1 MLKIVIIFLSLYGIF
16 LLTRKII
23 FFKKREYKLLKKPSI
38 KNYFIDYYYF
48 YSFKKE
54 LKYKKYFLMLD
65 DEYKRVISK
74 LNPEVYKITDFPEE
88 SLFSAVTINNTAYIL
103 LNTKKIGQDRS
114 PEMQSI
120 KRRFIRLFK
129 RIRRQN
135 DFYLFK
141 GVLSFKNEKIEQN
154 SQNKSNLDDLNSLV
168 YRDYFIISELNGIF
182 KAQIPYYSFLELNI
196 KGDYS
201 EILGDFKIKDN
212 TKIIGF
218 CEYPFQFAPDQ
229 SISQKTEQFI
239 ENYNNLLEH
248 KKFNVVQQNIPA
260 NEIRKYI
267 GIVSSLKNGVTACY
281 KQYNK
286 EIDKQ
291 LEKYNINLCSAG
303 MFFYHMENHSYIN
316 IEHIIKEISEGQ
328 FENIKLN
335 QFRYQ
340 KYQNIIIAGG
350 CLATC
355 STLAL
360 GVGLTDSLLSFHKEF
375 KKINFINNKIKD
387 YNNQSDLSKNSKIT
401 NISCEIINDAFHLS
415 KMDSHYTFIIPSWSK
430 NSSSTI
436 QEQYSSHFSTFFNKN
451 LIQSFNKYVNDT
463 VTVTAGDDL
472 SQFSNHEHA
481 YSYASDTVTRMNKIN
496 NIYSKI
502 NSKDSDTFSDAINQI
517 LQVIY
522 GSDSNLSQCN
532 FDFKQNTKLATLQT
546 KNFKLDLEMNQDTF
560 QKKSKDKFDK
570 VLEVLVTSQFNKKKL
585 DGHAFS
591 LNKMFSQA
599 FRIEQ
604 PNFNNYTNEEK
615 FKFIKNISND
625 YLALKEFA
633 SITSQTT
640 KSVDEFI
647 NNNNYH
653 ILYNTLI
660 NASILSKKDIDF
672 YKKRIEDIF
681 KDFKDIMLTYQ
692 IKEFEQKLFLIESD
706 KSVVIHKDIDFYF
719 SHLSK
724 IITDYSMLNSSSEK
738 SLEALNDIQFFN
750 VEFLQTVLNNTI
762 NLDNIIKSF
771 KDKKY
776 TPNLQNKIENTLK
789 FIVELHLLNNKNKL
803 FSSTYRS
810 NVSSMDTSQ
819 EDSVKNLVES
829 YQVIKQMNSFI
840 VKYQLSQIAQTIF
853 PFVYSKINYNF
864 QSLKGKLIASGL
876 YAGTTSNFT
885 WWNGEIPAAQRYF
898 GVTTEAELSEYLQ
911 KQKGTVL
918 KLYNDQVQPLMTIH
932 EEMNL
937 TFKDSSEVE
946 GRDFWK
952 RIKLDLIEKAEV
964 GSISALNDFILNV
977 INKTFTEGC
986 YKYLKTNNLIKYKE
1000 EDYFDTLR
1008 YNIANKFANRCQQLY
1023 YEKSVVEYNSIA
1035 KMFNQKLA
1043 TKFPFV
1049 EENKISQ
1056 MGQYALFEDVNIFL
1070 QSYLIFAKNYLGF
1083 LKEYYPSFLKKE
1095 IKDYLQKTNK
1105 FYLFMNSGR
1114 DADGKI
1120 KFPIEFYFRNERQN
1134 EVNAHKVLNW
1144 RLECGTDKFG
1154 SNHGTP
1160 EEARFK
1166 WAFGEACKL
1175 SFKVS
1180 KSKTNRVFND
1190 DIQNL
1195 IADENNPWGMI
1206 AIIMRYRDCKDGCTN
1221 VNKLKMSLIN
1231 ADGENAIQFYFN
1243 YKMFKNNNLN
1253 EQINVPKF
1261 PVYAPEIKEHSNKL
1275 LTDENTDIPDI

>member
-1 MLKIVIIFLSLYGIF
+1 MLKIIIIFLSLYGIF

-23 FFKKREYKLLKKPSI
+23 FFKKREYKLLKKPAL
-38 KNYFIDYYYF
+38 KNFFIDYYY
-48 YSFKKE
+48 YYNFKKE
-54 LKYKKYFLMLD
+54 LKYKKYFLLLD
-65 DEYKRVISK
+65 DEYKRIVAK
-74 LNPEVYKITDFPEE
+74 LNPEIYKIIDFPEE
-88 SLFSAVTINNTAYIL
+88 SLFSAVTINNTAYII
-103 LNTKKIGQDRS
+103 LNTKKIGQERS
-114 PEMQSI
+114 PVMQSM

-129 RIRRQN
+129 RIRKQN

-141 GVLSFKNEKIEQN
+141 GVLSFKNELTEQN
-154 SQNKSNLDDLNSLV
+154 TQNKNNPDDLNSLV
-168 YRDYFIISELNGIF
+168 YRDYFIISELNGIY

-218 CEYPFQFAPDQ
+218 CEYPFQFALDQ
-229 SISQKTEQFI
+229 SIAQKTEQFI

-267 GIVSSLKNGVTACY
+267 GIVSSLKNGVAGCY

-303 MFFYHMENHSYIN
+303 MFFYHMENHSFIN
-316 IEHIIKEISEGQ
+316 VDHIMKEISEGQ
-328 FENIKLN
+328 FENIKLS

-340 KYQNIIIAGG
+340 KYQNIIVAGG

-360 GVGLTDSLLSFHKEF
+360 GVGLTDSLVSFHKEF

-415 KMDSHYTFIIPSWSK
+415 KMDSHYAFIMPSWSQS
-430 NSSSTI
+430 SSSTI
-436 QEQYSSHFSTFFNKN
+436 QEQYSLHFSKFFNKN

-463 VTVTAGDDL
+463 VTITANDDL

-481 YSYASDTVTRMNKIN
+481 YSYASDTVGRMNKIN

-532 FDFKQNTKLATLQT
+532 FDFKQNTRLATLQT
-546 KNFKLDLEMNQDTF
+546 KNFKLELETNQDSF

-570 VLEVLVTSQFNKKKL
+570 VLEILVTSQFNKKKL
-585 DGHAFS
+585 DAHAFS
-591 LNKMFSQA
+591 MNKLFSQA
-599 FRIEQ
+599 FKIEQ

-615 FKFIKNISND
+615 FKFIKNIAND

-647 NNNNYH
+647 NTNNYH
-653 ILYNTLI
+653 LLYNNLL
-660 NASILSKKDIDF
+660 NSSIITKKDIDF

-692 IKEFEQKLFLIESD
+692 IKEFEQKLFLIEND

-724 IITDYSMLNSSSEK
+724 IITEYSMLNSNGER
-738 SLEALNDIQFFN
+738 SLESLNDIQFFN
-750 VEFLQTVLNNTI
+750 IEFLQTVLNNTI

-810 NVSSMDTSQ
+810 NLTTDSSQDDT
-819 EDSVKNLVES
+819 VKNLVES

-853 PFVYSKINYNF
+853 PFVYSKINNNF
-864 QSLKGKLIASGL
+864 QLLKGKLIATGL
-876 YAGTTSNFT
+876 YAGTTSNFN

-898 GVTTEAELSEYLQ
+898 AVTTEAELSEYLQ

-918 KLYNDQVQPLMTIH
+918 KIYNDQVQPLMTIH

-937 TFKDSSEVE
+937 TFKDGSEIE
-946 GRDFWK
+946 GREFWK
-952 RIKLDLIEKAEV
+952 RIKLDIIEKAEV
-964 GSISALNDFILNV
+964 GSISTLNDFILNI
-977 INKTFTEGC
+977 INKTFTDSC
-986 YKYLKTNNLIKYKE
+986 YKYLKTNSLMRYKE
-1000 EDYFDTLR
+1000 DDYFDTIR
-1008 YNIANKFANRCQQLY
+1008 YNLANKFANRCQQLY
-1023 YEKSVVEYNSIA
+1023 YEKSIVEYNAIA

-1043 TKFPFV
+1043 NKFPFV
-1049 EENKISQ
+1049 ETSKISQ
-1056 MGQYALFEDVNIFL
+1056 MGQYALFEDVNLFL
-1070 QSYLIFAKNYLGF
+1070 QNYLTFAKGYLGF
-1083 LKEYYPSFLKKE
+1083 IKEYYPSFLKPE
-1095 IKDYLQKTNK
+1095 IKDYLKKTNT
-1105 FYLFMNSGR
+1105 FYHFMNSGK
-1114 DADGKI
+1114 DTDGKI
-1120 KFPIEFYFRNERQN
+1120 KFPIEFYFRTERQN
-1134 EVNAHKVLNW
+1134 EINAHKVLNW
-1144 RLECGTDKFG
+1144 RLECGADKFG

-1175 SFKVS
+1175 SFKIS
-1180 KSKTNRVFND
+1180 KSKTTRVNSD

-1206 AIIMRYRDCKDGCTN
+1206 ALILRYRDCKDGCDN
-1221 VNKLKMSLIN
+1221 ANKLKMSLLN
-1231 ADGENAIQFYFN
+1231 ANGENAIQFNFN

-1261 PVYAPEIKEHSNKL
+1261 PIFAPEIKEHTNKL
-1275 LTDENTDIPDI
+1275 ISDENSEIPDI